1 MAVIGAKSVA
11 RSHEENLIRPLTAFR
26 PKLFIGSLLTGL
38 VMAVLFY
45 SWGYQIFND
54 IGVAGINRPVFWG
67 FYITNFVFWIGI
79 SHAGTLISAILRVT
93 QAEWRRPVTRCAEAI
108 TTFALMIGGLF
119 PLIHLGRPWIFWY
132 MVPIPTYRGIWPNFR
147 SPLMWDIMA
156 ITTYL
161 LGSLLYLYLP
171 LIPDMAILR
180 DRALK
185 ENPRTPRAMFFRL
198 MALGW
203 RGTPQQWHSLE
214 AGIKAMAVIIIPVA
228 VSVHTI
234 VSWDFAMAIQ
244 PMWHST
250 IFGPYFVVGAI
261 YSGVAVLMVAMYLLR
276 KGLGIGEYL
285 SDKVFNNLGLL
296 FLAFAM
302 MWGYFTF
309 AEHLTVW
316 YGNEHVERLVFDQR
330 IFGDYSWVFWTMIV
344 TNVVIPLAV
353 LPFPRGRS
361 PLGTAIVGVGVLVGM
376 WIERF
381 LIVVGTLRFPR
392 LDYTVGTYSPTWVE
406 LGIMIGS
413 IGMFAFLYFTFIQ
426 TTPIVS
432 IWEVREG
439 HHLELKAQKQALA
452 AAREEP

>member
-1 MAVIGAKSVA
+1 MAGPAASV
-11 RSHEENLIRPLTAFR
+11 HEEALIRPISTFR
-26 PKLFIGSLLTGL
+26 PKLFLGSLLTGL
-38 VMAVLFY
+38 LVALLFW
-45 SWGYQIFND
+45 SWGYQIVND

-67 FYITNFVFWIGI
+67 FYIVNFVFWIGI

-93 QAEWRRPVTRCAEAI
+93 NAEWRRPVTRCAEAI

-132 MVPIPTYRGIWPNFR
+132 MVPIPTERGIWPNFR

-161 LGSLLYLYLP
+161 LGSILYLLLP
-171 LIPDMAILR
+171 MIPDFAILR
-180 DRALK
+180 DRAMK
-185 ENPRTPRAMFFRL
+185 ESPRSLRTRFFRVA
-198 MALGW
+198 ALGW

-214 AGIKAMAVIIIPVA
+214 AGIRAMAVIIIPVA

-261 YSGVAVLMVAMYLLR
+261 YSGIAVLMVAMFLLR

-285 SDKVFNNLGLL
+285 NDKVFNNLGLM

-302 MWGYFTF
+302 IWGYFTF

-316 YGNEHVERLVFDQR
+316 YGREHAEMAVFNFR
-330 IFGDYSWVFWTMIV
+330 TEGGYAWLFWTMIV
-344 TNVVIPLAV
+344 VNVVIPLSI
-353 LPFPRGRS
+353 LSFPRGRK
-361 PLGTAIVGVGVLVGM
+361 PLGTAIVGLGVLLGM

-381 LIVVGTLRFPR
+381 LIVIGTLRFPR
-392 LDYTVGTYSPTWVE
+392 LDFNAGSYTPSWTE
-406 LGIMIGS
+406 IGILVGS
-413 IGMFAFLYFTFIQ
+413 IGLFGFLYFTFVQ
-426 TTPIVS
+426 LAPIVS

-439 HHLELKAQKQALA
+439 EHLAHRTVAKHQTALEP
-452 AAREEP
+452 AREEA

>member
-1 MAVIGAKSVA
+1 MATRAAA
-11 RSHEENLIRPLTAFR
+11 RSHEDNLIRPLIGFR
-26 PKLFIGSLLTGL
+26 PKLFVGSLITGAL
-38 VMAVLFY
+38 VGLLFY
-45 SWGYQIFND
+45 SWGYQIVND

-93 QAEWRRPVTRCAEAI
+93 KAEWRRPVTRCAEAI

-132 MVPIPTYRGIWPNFR
+132 MIPLPTERGIWPNFR

-161 LGSLLYLYLP
+161 IGSVLYLYLP

-185 ENPRTPRAMFFRL
+185 ENPKSLRALFFHA

-203 RGTPQQWHSLE
+203 RGTVQQWHSLE

-228 VSVHTI
+228 ISVHTI
-234 VSWDFAMAIQ
+234 VSWDFAMALQ

-261 YSGVAVLMVAMYLLR
+261 YSGIAVLLVAMYLLR
-276 KGLGIGEYL
+276 RGLRIGEYL

-296 FLAFAM
+296 FLAFALL
-302 MWGYFTF
+302 WAYFTF

-316 YGNEHVERLVFDQR
+316 YGHESAEMAVFNERLYGKYAW
-330 IFGDYSWVFWTMIV
+330 IFWSMVT

-353 LPFPRGRS
+353 LSFPKGRK
-361 PLGTAIVGVGVLVGM
+361 PLGTAIVGLGVLVGM
-376 WIERF
+376 WFERF
-381 LIVVGTLRFPR
+381 LIVVGSLRSPR
-392 LDYTVGTYSPTWVE
+392 LDFNVGTYSPSWVE
-406 LGIMIGS
+406 VGILLGSVGL
-413 IGMFAFLYFTFIQ
+413 FVFLYFAFVQ
-426 TTPIVS
+426 TTPMVS

-439 HHLELKAQKQALA
+439 YHLQVKAQKQALA
-452 AAREEP
+452 AAREEPHV